1 MRKDSNLVQYIQSP
15 QRKLQDAALEQLYF
29 RNKSKIEAYI
39 GRNNGTKEDA
49 EEVLQDALVT
59 IFQAIRKS
67 GFQLTSKLDT
77 FLFGVARNIW
87 FKRLRKQRHEIETV
101 AFPDQVS
108 NPDWILEAETPSYA
122 ISDKMLQLIRKMS
135 NRCREILTM
144 IYVEEKEIREIKEAL
159 GYQSL
164 QAVRNKKSTCLK
176 KLKEHFQG
184 KQNKEDH
191 V

>member
-1 MRKDSNLVQYIQSP
+1 MRKDSNLVQCIQSP

-59 IFQAIRKS
+59 IFQAIRKP
-67 GFQLTSKLDT
+67 GFRLTSKLDT

-87 FKRLRKQRHEIETV
+87 FKRLRKQRREIETV
-101 AFPDQVS
+101 SIPDQVS
-108 NPDWILEAETPSYA
+108 SPEWILEEEPQSYA

-144 IYVEEKEIREIKEAL
+144 IYVEEKEVSEIMEAL
-159 GYQSL
+159 EYQSL
-164 QAVRNKKSTCLK
+164 QVVRNKKSTCLK

-184 KQNKEDH
+184 KQNRKGN